1 MYWKIN
7 DMVVL
12 AAVDWNTIWDTPEML
27 KWLRLGSFVIVGLT
41 LIYIISITAGRLVRS
56 RHSAHYGQLVRKLIF
71 YFGATAIL
79 LSLMMDLGLD
89 LTGLLATA
97 GVATLAI
104 GFAAQTSL
112 SNLISGLF
120 LIGEKPF
127 KIGDLIRVEG
137 TLGIV
142 ESIDLLSIKI
152 RTLDNLFVR
161 FPNETMI
168 KSPVTTVTRYPVRR
182 MDLDI
187 SVAYKE
193 DIRTILKILKELAK
207 SNAYA
212 LEEPEPLVLFNSFGD
227 SALEFKF
234 GVWFE
239 KSNYLNLRN
248 SILTE
253 IKERFDKEGIEIPY
267 PQLTISGSDSA
278 DPVQLNQGEIPLNE
292 K

>member
-1 MYWKIN
+1 M
-7 DMVVL
+7 MSL
-12 AAVDWNTIWDTPEML
+12 AAVDWNTFWDTPEML
-27 KWLRLGSFVIVGLT
+27 KWIRLGAFVLVGLF
-41 LIYIISITAGRLVRS
+41 LVYVLSITAGRIVRS
-56 RHSAHYGQLVRKLIF
+56 RHSVHYGQLVRKLIF
-71 YFGATAIL
+71 YIGATVIL
-79 LSLMMDLGLD
+79 LSIMMDLGLD

-137 TLGIV
+137 TLGVV

-193 DIRTILKILKELAK
+193 DVRNILEILKELARE
-207 SNAYA
+207 NAYA
-212 LEEPEPLVLFNSFGD
+212 LEEPEPLILFNSFGE

-234 GVWFE
+234 GLWFE
-239 KSNYLNLRN
+239 KSNYLKLRN
-248 SILTE
+248 SILSE

-267 PQLTISGSDSA
+267 PQLTISGSASA
-278 DPVQLNQGEIPLNE
+278 EPLRMNQEDKPVD
-292 K
+292 KKKT

>member
-1 MYWKIN
+1 M
-7 DMVVL
+7 MSL
-12 AAVDWNTIWDTPEML
+12 AAVDWNTFWDTPEML
-27 KWLRLGSFVIVGLT
+27 KWIRLGTFVLVGLA
-41 LIYIISITAGRLVRS
+41 LVYVISITAGRIVRS
-56 RHSAHYGQLVRKLIF
+56 RHSVHYGQLVRKLIF
-71 YFGATAIL
+71 YIGATVIL
-79 LSLMMDLGLD
+79 LSIMMDLGLD

-193 DIRTILKILKELAK
+193 DVRNILEILKELAK
-207 SNAYA
+207 ENAYA
-212 LEEPEPLVLFNSFGD
+212 LEEPEPLILFNSFGE

-234 GVWFE
+234 GLWFE
-239 KSNYLNLRN
+239 KSNYLKLRN
-248 SILTE
+248 SILSE

-267 PQLTISGSDSA
+267 PQLTISGSSSA
-278 DPVQLNQGEIPLNE
+278 DPLQMNQEDKPVD
-292 K
+292 KKKT